1 MIRFLQ
7 LMQLSDSGL
16 PIGAAAHSFGLEGL
30 AEWRAVTENSLEL
43 LIQSYLHEQGSL
55 EACYCRAAYAV
66 YEGRESL
73 EILGRMFSALKPA
86 RESRDASIILGRR
99 LIGLCS
105 SIMPIEKAERLAVA
119 FRNADT
125 HHAIAFGYLS
135 ALLELDQEQAV
146 AAFLHQSL
154 SALVSAAQ
162 RLMPVGQNQ
171 AVAALWL
178 MKNELVNIVNESRSR
193 DYRTVGNFMP
203 LMEVA
208 SMRHPRLETRLFLS

>member
-1 MIRFLQ
+1 MIKLLQ
-7 LMQLSDSGL
+7 LMQLSDTGL

-30 AEWRAVTENSLEL
+30 SECRAVAANSLEL
-43 LIQSYLHEQGSL
+43 LIQSYLHEQGLL
-55 EACYCRAAYAV
+55 EACYCRAAYEA
-66 YEGRESL
+66 YEEQESV
-73 EILGRMFSALKPA
+73 EILGRMLSALKPA
-86 RESRDASIILGRR
+86 RESREGSIILGRR

-105 SIMPIEKAERLAVA
+105 SIIPAKKAEHLAVA

-135 ALLELDQEQAV
+135 ALLEFDEEHAV
-146 AAFLHQSL
+146 AAFLHQTL

-178 MKNELVNIVNESRSR
+178 MKEELVNVANESRSR
-193 DYRTVGNFMP
+193 DYRTIGSFMP